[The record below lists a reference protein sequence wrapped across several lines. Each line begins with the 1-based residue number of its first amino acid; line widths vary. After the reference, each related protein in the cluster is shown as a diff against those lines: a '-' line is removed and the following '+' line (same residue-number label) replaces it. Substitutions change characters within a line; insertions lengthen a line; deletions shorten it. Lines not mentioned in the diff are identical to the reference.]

1 MYLKQVGDLTPEVVV
16 RDLPAGGGVDGRR
29 DNVAGVL
36 EVSAIEL

>member
-1 MYLKQVGDLTPEVVV
+1 MYLKQVGDLPEVVV